1 MKKSV
6 LSLVLL
12 SFSFLF
18 VGCSTKEPQI
28 VFKPK
33 VECFKF
39 EKYVF
44 SEQVDIEV
52 PEYILN
58 LAKVKSEELNG
69 GIAFYE
75 SQIDRYIA
83 WCKGQEEKAKEV
95 NK

>member
-1 MKKSV
+1 MKKNA

-18 VGCSTKEPQI
+18 IGCSTKEPQI

-39 EKYVF
+39 EKYIF
-44 SEQVDIEV
+44 SEQVDIEA
-52 PEYILN
+52 PEYVLE
-58 LAKVKSEELNG
+58 LAKAKSEELNK

-75 SQIDRYIA
+75 SQIDRN
-83 WCKGQEEKAKEV
+83 
-95 NK
+95 NKFCMELENIK

>member
-18 VGCSTKEPQI
+18 VGCSSKEPQI
-28 VFKPK
+28 VFKPM

-44 SEQVDIEV
+44 SEQVDIEA

-58 LAKVKSEELNG
+58 LAKLKSEELNG

-75 SQIDRYIA
+75 SQIDRFNS
-83 WCKGQEEKAKEV
+83 WCKEASNAK
-95 NK
+95 

>member
-18 VGCSTKEPQI
+18 VGCSNKEPQI

-33 VECFKF
+33 VECFEF
-39 EKYVF
+39 EKYIF

-52 PEYILN
+52 PEYVLE
-58 LAKVKSEELNG
+58 LAKAKSEELNR

-75 SQIDRYIA
+75 SQIDRFNS
-83 WCKGQEEKAKEV
+83 WCKETSK
-95 NK
+95 

>member
-44 SEQVDIEV
+44 SKQVDIEA

-58 LAKVKSEELNG
+58 LAKLKSEELNG

-75 SQIDRYIA
+75 SQIDRFNN
-83 WCKGQEEKAKEV
+83 WCKEASDAK
-95 NK
+95 